1 MTNFLWW
8 VVRWPYWVTFNQ
20 NSDFLFP
27 KSITPLL
34 NTIVNLKMLKG
45 GGTSDESVYLFTRV
59 TIIASLKRLHH
70 WNGFG
75 GQNVVGAFPRAFFFF
90 FFLSFLG
97 RGGRCGYGWFMLSL
111 WPSPY
116 AYPFL
121 WNRRHGSG
129 PLPLHRIPSF
139 PFSTFI
145 HCHFNHFC
153 SFWDGSYSNQM
164 ITS

>member
-90 FFLSFLG
+90 FSSLSWGGEGGVDIGGSCCHYGLHHTHTHFCGIGGMVQDPCPFTGFL
-97 RGGRCGYGWFMLSL
+97 
-111 WPSPY
+111 PSPF
-116 AYPFL
+116 P
-121 WNRRHGSG
+121 
-129 PLPLHRIPSF
+129 PSSIVTSIIF
-139 PFSTFI
+139 A
-145 HCHFNHFC
+145 HFGTEVIQIK
-153 SFWDGSYSNQM
+153 W
-164 ITS
+164 